1 MVGKPSVASLI
12 QGSAESPIE
21 NLSLSDIN
29 IVSAGGGTKDML
41 AEPVPAKVGD
51 PNGLLP
57 CYGLFCRNIKNLEL
71 RNVRLSYAKK
81 DARPAL
87 ICEEIEKLALDGVTG
102 QAGTEIE
109 SPIKLMNIK
118 TLRSRDAEGLPK

>member
-1 MVGKPSVASLI
+1 MDEHI
-12 QGSAESPIE
+12 QPKLRRCSCALPAIE
-21 NLSLSDIN
+21 NLSLRDIN

-57 CYGLFCRNIKNLEL
+57 CHGLFCRNIKSLEL
-71 RNVRLSYAKK
+71 RNVHLSYAER
-81 DARPAL
+81 DPRPAL
-87 ICEEIEKLALDGVTG
+87 VCEAIEKLALDGVSG
-102 QAGTEIE
+102 QAGTENE
-109 SPIKLMNIK
+109 SPIKLLNVK

>member
-1 MVGKPSVASLI
+1 MSVGFKEYFLKADRASRA
-12 QGSAESPIE
+12 QESAYCGHIGTDGTD
-21 NLSLSDIN
+21 LSDIN

-81 DARPAL
+81 DARPKL
-87 ICEEIEKLALDGVTG
+87 LKFRRHWLQLAL
-102 QAGTEIE
+102 
-109 SPIKLMNIK
+109 S
-118 TLRSRDAEGLPK
+118 